1 MRTQPSSRILAN
13 HPPKEYYEAWAS
25 VHGLDLNKYP
35 YLKSDFVPTK
45 GILMP
50 FAVFDF
56 NIMKNEDGVKVA
68 MIEVW
73 YKSLFS
79 KDSFRVIAY
88 L

>member
-1 MRTQPSSRILAN
+1 MRTQPTSRILSN
-13 HPPKEYYEAWAS
+13 HPPKEYYEEWACKW
-25 VHGLDLNKYP
+25 GLSLEKYP

-56 NIMKNEDGVKVA
+56 DIKKDEFGQRVA
-68 MIEVW
+68 MAEVR

-79 KDSFRVIAY
+79 KDEFTVVAY